1 MAFEGYCADRHSE
14 YEVRQL
20 LGFESRMDVHGF
32 FKEHGVY
39 LRYTMEDLEHDIREA
54 GRYSSPKAANNL
66 VENSAG

>member
-1 MAFEGYCADRHSE
+1 
-14 YEVRQL
+14 
-20 LGFESRMDVHGF
+20 MDVHGF